1 MLTCLLQKSDYF
13 DGVLTLNEL
22 WNVFDLDDQWRTIVQ
37 RKSKVQL
44 EYKEQFKTDAVMNGR
59 ISIF

>member
-1 MLTCLLQKSDYF
+1 LQKSDYF

>member
-1 MLTCLLQKSDYF
+1 MQKSDYF